1 MPADT
6 TADLTADQRARI
18 VEALVCE
25 AILYAAFNG
34 RRAVDR
40 VAMFV
45 IGLDHDMTE
54 EQVAAIAREAG
65 IDLLD

>member
-6 TADLTADQRARI
+6 TI
-18 VEALVCE
+18 PSS
-25 AILYAAFNG
+25 LYAAFNG